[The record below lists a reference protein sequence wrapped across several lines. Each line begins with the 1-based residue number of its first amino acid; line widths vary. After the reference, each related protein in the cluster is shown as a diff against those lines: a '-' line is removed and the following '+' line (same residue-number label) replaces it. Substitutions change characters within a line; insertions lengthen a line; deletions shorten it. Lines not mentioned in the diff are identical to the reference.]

1 MDIDY
6 TCGHKFQSHPGA
18 VVPADCPTC
27 NQGNLIGAKAKF
39 YMSEDLS
46 KKMRE
51 AAMSVKPLTGKERLQ
66 PEQEPVA
73 DRIMELGNQVHNLAC
88 EVQYDEALAG
98 ELEDIRGRLW
108 DLGGKVRKAQERE
121 EVIKLAR
128 EATDRMAGQK
138 VEVPLG
144 HLYDI
149 GMLRKAGDQ

>member
-6 TCGHKFQSHPGA
+6 TCGHKFQSYPGA
-18 VVPADCPTC
+18 AVPTDCPAC
-27 NQGNLIGAKAKF
+27 NQGNLIGAKGKF

-51 AAMSVKPLTGKERLQ
+51 ALMSANPLANLER
-66 PEQEPVA
+66 PPVNTRCLA
-73 DRIMELGNQVHNLAC
+73 RCKHQWRAGTVIWHREGNDVDALLLDDDGHTTFWAWEFRPLG
-88 EVQYDEALAG
+88 D
-98 ELEDIRGRLW
+98 LERD
-108 DLGGKVRKAQERE
+108 

-128 EATDRMAGQK
+128 EATDHLAGQK